1 VVVTISLIIAFP
13 TFFEYEGIS
22 GGALPV
28 ATQLTETYWHTGRK
42 QNTAFN
48 ERQPVLSQAP

>member
-22 GGALPV
+22 GGGLPV